1 MKKNILSVVC
11 VFLSFAL
18 FAQTEK
24 KEELIKKN
32 WNFGALPA
40 ITFDTDLGFQYGALV
55 NLYDYGDGSRYPNY
69 DHSLYFEVS
78 RFTKGSSIYRFYY
91 NSDQLIPGIWT
102 SLDIS
107 YLTDM
112 AYDFYGFNGYE
123 AVVNSK
129 WMDDEDPTD
138 YLSRMFYKYDRK
150 LFRTKIDLQ
159 GNISGNKFRW
169 IAGLN
174 LQNFVIGS
182 VNTEKLNKGKDEAD
196 KLPSTTEE
204 PGLYENYQK
213 WGVIQSTEADGG
225 FVPAFKGGL
234 VYDSRDNK
242 PNPMKGIWDEAVLEA
257 APEFL
262 GAESSFVR
270 MSLIHR
276 QYFTIIPKD
285 LSFAYRLGYQ
295 TTLGGEVPFYYKSQM
310 IQSILTGA
318 TSEGLGGGKTIRGIY
333 RNRVAGD
340 GVFIGNAELR
350 WKFARFN
357 WIKNNWYLGLNAFTD
372 FGKVTKMVDVKG
384 SLTNPVYADGQT
396 EADYFNWDAEKI
408 HFSYGAGL
416 RIVMNEN
423 FVIAADYGLATNEQ
437 DGKRGFYM
445 GLNYVF

>member
-1 MKKNILSVVC
+1 MKKNLLFPAF
-11 VFLSFAL
+11 VFLSLAL

-24 KEELIKKN
+24 KEEVIKKN

-40 ITFDTDLGFQYGALV
+40 ITYDTDLGFEYGAVV
-55 NLYDYGDGSRYPNY
+55 NLYDYGDGSRYPNF

-107 YLTDM
+107 YLTDK
-112 AYDFYGFNGYE
+112 AYDFYGFNGFD
-123 AVVNSK
+123 AVVQPD
-129 WMDDEDPTD
+129 WFTTD
-138 YLSRMFYKYDRK
+138 ANGYLTRMFYKYDRK

-159 GNISGNKFRW
+159 GRISGNKFRW
-169 IAGLN
+169 IAGVN

-182 VNTEKLNKGKDEAD
+182 VNTEKLNKGKSESDQ
-196 KLPSTTEE
+196 LPSPTEQ

-213 WGVIQSTEADGG
+213 WGIINSKEANGG

-242 PNPMKGIWDEAVLEA
+242 PNPMKGIWEEAVLEA

-295 TTLGGEVPFYYKSQM
+295 TTLGGNVPFYYKSQM
-310 IQSILTGA
+310 IQSVLTGA

-333 RNRVAGD
+333 RNRVEGD

-350 WKFARFN
+350 WKFVHFK

-372 FGKVTKMVDVKG
+372 FGKVTKKVDVKA
-384 SLTNPVYADGQT
+384 SLMNPVYPEGQT
-396 EADYFNWDAEKI
+396 EADYFNWGAEKI
-408 HFSYGAGL
+408 HFSYGTGV

-423 FVIAADYGLATNEQ
+423 FVIAADYGVATNKQ
-437 DGKRGFYM
+437 DGTKGVYIA
-445 GLNYVF
+445 LNYIF

>member
-1 MKKNILSVVC
+1 MKKKLLIPAF
-11 VFLSFAL
+11 VFLSLAI

-24 KEELIKKN
+24 KEEVIKKN

-40 ITFDTDLGFQYGALV
+40 ITYDTDLGFEYGAIV

-69 DHSLYFEVS
+69 NHSLYFEVS

-107 YLTDM
+107 YLTDK
-112 AYDFYGFNGYE
+112 AYDFYGFNGFE
-123 AVVNSK
+123 AVVQPD
-129 WMDDEDPTD
+129 WFTTD
-138 YLSRMFYKYDRK
+138 ADAYLTRMFYKYDRK

-159 GNISGNKFRW
+159 GKISGNKFRW
-169 IAGLN
+169 IAGVN

-182 VNTEKLNKGKDEAD
+182 VNTEKLNKGKDEED
-196 KLPSTTEE
+196 QLPSPTEQL
-204 PGLYENYQK
+204 GLYENYQK
-213 WGVIQSTEADGG
+213 WGVIQAKEANGG

-242 PNPMKGIWDEAVLEA
+242 PNPMKGVWEEAVLEA

-295 TTLGGEVPFYYKSQM
+295 TTLGGDVPFYYKSQM
-310 IQSILTGA
+310 IQSVLTGA

-333 RNRVAGD
+333 RNRVEGD

-350 WKFARFN
+350 WKFVHFK

-372 FGKVTKMVDVKG
+372 FGKVTKKVDVKS
-384 SLTNPVYADGQT
+384 SLTNPAYPDGQT
-396 EADYFNWDAEKI
+396 EADYFNWGAEKM
-408 HFSYGAGL
+408 HFSYGSGL

-423 FVIAADYGLATNEQ
+423 FVIAADYGRATTKQ
-437 DGKRGFYM
+437 DGTKGIYIA
-445 GLNYVF
+445 LNYIF

>member
-1 MKKNILSVVC
+1 MKKLLLPTL
-11 VFLSFAL
+11 FLFLQATL
-18 FAQTEK
+18 FAQTDQ

-40 ITFDTDLGFQYGALV
+40 ITFDTDLGFQYGAVV

-69 DHSLYFEVS
+69 NHSLYFEVS
-78 RFTKGSSIYRFYY
+78 MFTKGSSIYRFYY

-107 YLTDM
+107 YLTDK
-112 AYDFYGFNGYE
+112 AYDFYGMNGYE
-123 AVVNSK
+123 AVVNAGWK
-129 WMDDEDPTD
+129 DDTDAD

-159 GNISGNKFRW
+159 GNIIGKKFRW

-174 LQNFVIGS
+174 LQNFVLGS
-182 VNTEKLNKGKDEAD
+182 VDTERLNKGKDEED
-196 KLPSTTEE
+196 MLPSTTEQ
-204 PGLYENYQK
+204 PGLYENYQA
-213 WGVIQSTEADGG
+213 WGVIGEKEANGG
-225 FVPAFKGGL
+225 FIPALKGGL
-234 VYDSRDNK
+234 VYDSRNK
-242 PNPMKGIWDEAVLEA
+242 KANPMKGIWSEAVLEA

-262 GAESSFVR
+262 GAESGFVR
-270 MSLIHR
+270 MNLIHR
-276 QYFTIIPKD
+276 QYFTLIPEN

-333 RNRVAGD
+333 RNRVQGD
-340 GVFIGNAELR
+340 GVVIGNAELR
-350 WKFARFN
+350 WKFARFRLIN
-357 WIKNNWYLGLNAFTD
+357 NNWYLGLNGFTD
-372 FGKVTKMVDVKG
+372 FGRVTKMVDVKA
-384 SLTNPVYADGQT
+384 SLKNPVYPEGQT

-408 HFSYGAGL
+408 HLSYGAGL

-423 FVIAADYGLATNEQ
+423 FVIAADYGMATDKQ
-437 DGKRGFYM
+437 DGTSGFYM
-445 GLNYVF
+445 GLNYAF